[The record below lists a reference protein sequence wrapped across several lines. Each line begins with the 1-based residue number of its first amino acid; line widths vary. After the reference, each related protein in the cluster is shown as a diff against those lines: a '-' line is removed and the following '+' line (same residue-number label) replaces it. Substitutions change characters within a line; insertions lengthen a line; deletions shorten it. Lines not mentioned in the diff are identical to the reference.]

1 MEHLKK
7 YWWIYVLIAVGL
19 FAAWYFFIKKPSVK
33 SKDDTVKRIE
43 GPSIYDAKKQLED
56 KIMINDYV
64 TSIGTRHIDSRSF
77 IQVGVTKE
85 QHKADIKSLLEDGK
99 WKGFTVDV
107 VIEEKSKIQVSKKPT
122 KQKWSF
128 KTVIET
134 ENNKQK
140 RLAVD
145 ITSGDSPVPDQ
156 FKIGQNVK
164 LHIQQ
169 TPDFTY
175 DISGK
180 IISIDSNRDS
190 MLVEFVGKTTD
201 KAYGDVEIK

>member
-7 YWWIYVLIAVGL
+7 YWWIYLLLAIGIVAV
-19 FAAWYFFIKKPSVK
+19 WYFFIRKPSDNK
-33 SKDDTVKRIE
+33 SDEPKKLSE
-43 GPSIYDAKKQLED
+43 GPSIYDAKKELED
-56 KIMINDYV
+56 KIMPNDYV
-64 TSIGTRHIDSRSF
+64 TSIGTRHIDSKSF

-85 QHKADIKSLLEDGK
+85 EYKENIKSLLDDGK
-99 WKGFTVDV
+99 WKGFPVDV
-107 VIEEKSKIQVSKKPT
+107 VIEEKSAAKVYKKPT

-134 ENNKQK
+134 PNNKQK

-145 ITSGDSPVPDQ
+145 LNSGDQKVPDE
-156 FKIGQNVK
+156 FKAGQNIK
-164 LHIQQ
+164 LHIHQ
-169 TPDFTY
+169 TPDFVY